1 MRRVKTFTLSE
12 LANRSGEVA
21 EAAHR
26 GPVAI
31 TRRGK
36 RKFIMLSADHYDA
49 ITSGGGRRAVH
60 VDDLSESEAAFYI
73 EALSASQ
80 AQADPADG

>member
-1 MRRVKTFTLSE
+1 MQTFTLSE

-26 GPVAI
+26 GPVEI

-36 RKFIMLSADHYDA
+36 RKFVMLSADHYDQM
-49 ITSGGGRRAVH
+49 TSAHGRRAVH
-60 VDDLSESEAAFYI
+60 VDDLTEAEADFYI
-73 EALSASQ
+73 EAFSAPLDAAAPS
-80 AQADPADG
+80 DG